1 MINISKIFVTFFY
14 IGFSKVI
21 PGTVGSLVALIFISI
36 INLYL
41 SKIIFYLIF
50 VLVFLLSIYMIDYY
64 QRSVNKKDP
73 SEIIIDE
80 FLGIY
85 FIFLFLD
92 NIKNINNFLLITLIF
107 ILFRFFDVLKPFPI
121 NYIDRK
127 ITSSLGVILDDI
139 LAAFYTI
146 LCIIIINE
154 FI

>member
-1 MINISKIFVTFFY
+1 
-14 IGFSKVI
+14 
-21 PGTVGSLVALIFISI
+21 
-36 INLYL
+36 
-41 SKIIFYLIF
+41 
-50 VLVFLLSIYMIDYY
+50 MIDYY

>member
-21 PGTVGSLVALIFISI
+21 PGTVGSLAALIFISI

-107 ILFRFFDVLKPFPI
+107 FLFRFFDVLKPFPI